1 MIKTLIEPL
10 DGRHKGHEHWT
21 HRILIT
27 RDWTNY
33 AGASTA
39 RKETF
44 LFYKNLREELWREFG
59 PGCDREDLY
68 KVLRYDP
75 ESRPNWGWWVDSKNG
90 DSYYIYFRNGPI
102 MTWFSLRY

>member
-1 MIKTLIEPL
+1 MKTSIEQL

-21 HRILIT
+21 HRVLIT
-27 RDWTNY
+27 RDWRNFPS
-33 AGASTA
+33 GAIDS

-44 LFYKNLREELWREFG
+44 VFYKNLREELWREFG
-59 PGCDREDLY
+59 PGCDREELY

-75 ESRPNWGWWVDSKNG
+75 ESRPDWGWWIDTKNI
-90 DSYYIYFRNGPI
+90 SHYYIYFRTGPI